1 MPITDGNGST
11 IEPAGGWRIL
21 ANSTARKTIN
31 LDNAPTSVRKISIED
46 TVGDAGANN
55 VTINAASG
63 QTIDGSASIVLDA
76 NNQRKVLEST
86 GTGWT
91 VIDVV
96 NSTQN
101 TIDSGD
107 LIVDGVTIRNA
118 FAFPTS
124 DGTNGQVLKTDG
136 NGTLSW
142 ENDATGSGGGSV
154 SSSDLTSSVVHYNEL
169 YDENY
174 TTNYQQGVSH
184 TRKYHIDIPQKSANT
199 WSSIFSWRPLDAT
212 NPGVELG
219 SSTYYGAVGYTI
231 KIFGKTG
238 GVAGGCVIIV
248 RGHVSYVGGNV
259 AWYNTDDVATWGNVP
274 SFRIHTSNWT
284 STIQINPNST
294 GQTFFLG
301 GAYIELHLGR
311 GAGNYGESVY
321 WDIDTSP

>member
-1 MPITDGNGST
+1 M
-11 IEPAGGWRIL
+11 
-21 ANSTARKTIN
+21 
-31 LDNAPTSVRKISIED
+31 
-46 TVGDAGANN
+46 
-55 VTINAASG
+55 
-63 QTIDGSASIVLDA
+63 
-76 NNQRKVLEST
+76 
-86 GTGWT
+86 
-91 VIDVV
+91 
-96 NSTQN
+96 
-101 TIDSGD
+101 
-107 LIVDGVTIRNA
+107 
-118 FAFPTS
+118 
-124 DGTNGQVLKTDG
+124 
-136 NGTLSW
+136 
-142 ENDATGSGGGSV
+142 
-154 SSSDLTSSVVHYNEL
+154 
-169 YDENY
+169 
-174 TTNYQQGVSH
+174 
-184 TRKYHIDIPQKSANT
+184 
-199 WSSIFSWRPLDAT
+199 DAT